1 MTRAQ
6 VSDMAERYPSILTLS
21 PQDNIRPFVRLLV
34 GEYKVPKARI
44 VRMLMKRP
52 SALSMKAS
60 RVQQA
65 VRLLVDAGL
74 DEKEAI
80 SATLESPR
88 ALSSEVGSRMK
99 PSLESLDAIL
109 HAWEGSTDGAVSS
122 AKSKGKRLARA
133 VAKTP
138 GVLGMD
144 AEGNMEAVE
153 SVLRSHLFII
163 IILPKSVSFFFSGD
177 EQLFLSFARH
187 VWCDCDSSAFPNFL
201 ISSLAHLPALPLVAP
216 QGAHVRPF
224 AQGGRSRRLALPRH
238 FGDQCRAEDWPGTGV
253 DCGPNRG
260 GRAGS
265 DPEAGCQ
272 DDSQFTA
279 ALRAVTQRD
288 AEAAGGVPALHRG
301 NTAGEHGGRAVQG
314 ALPPHLSSAGHR
326 REPRLPT
333 ARARYAARD
342 CSAHGHA
349 VPLDTTRLASSQDTA
364 DCSLP
369 DGRGELSS
377 RAISVL
383 PVGIGGE
390 HPSVQLSS
398 SGQGHTAISK
408 FVVSNLCA
416 IALSSTTHQFRI
428 EPCRQLIVRSFDD
441 PSTPRALFSSPPRS
455 AYRPPSLRRC
465 SPHTRK
471 WSCRRLTRRFARL
484 SRGSPFRSI
493 SQTPRFACGQPS
505 SLDLPTY
512 P

>member
-21 PQDNIRPFVRLLV
+21 PQENIRPFVRLLV

-144 AEGNMEAVE
+144 AEGNMEAVK

-177 EQLFLSFARH
+177 EQ
-187 VWCDCDSSAFPNFL
+187 
-201 ISSLAHLPALPLVAP
+201 
-216 QGAHVRPF
+216 PF
-224 AQGGRSRRLALPRH
+224 
-238 FGDQCRAEDWPGTGV
+238 F
-253 DCGPNRG
+253 
-260 GRAGS
+260 
-265 DPEAGCQ
+265 
-272 DDSQFTA
+272 FF
-279 ALRAVTQRD
+279 
-288 AEAAGGVPALHRG
+288 
-301 NTAGEHGGRAVQG
+301 
-314 ALPPHLSSAGHR
+314 
-326 REPRLPT
+326 
-333 ARARYAARD
+333 
-342 CSAHGHA
+342 CS
-349 VPLDTTRLASSQDTA
+349 T
-364 DCSLP
+364 C
-369 DGRGELSS
+369 
-377 RAISVL
+377 
-383 PVGIGGE
+383 
-390 HPSVQLSS
+390 
-398 SGQGHTAISK
+398 
-408 FVVSNLCA
+408 VV
-416 IALSSTTHQFRI
+416 
-428 EPCRQLIVRSFDD
+428 
-441 PSTPRALFSSPPRS
+441 
-455 AYRPPSLRRC
+455 
-465 SPHTRK
+465 
-471 WSCRRLTRRFARL
+471 
-484 SRGSPFRSI
+484 
-493 SQTPRFACGQPS
+493 
-505 SLDLPTY
+505 
-512 P
+512 